1 MQSNWEYLSA
11 KIGIL
16 GGFFRTMLMQ
26 TANNKMSS
34 FLRSAFRTEKLKI
47 WIRLSSVS
55 VVGILISISE
65 VNFPFLFL
73 ENVGLIYFNP

>member
-1 MQSNWEYLSA
+1 
-11 KIGIL
+11 
-16 GGFFRTMLMQ
+16 MLMQ
-26 TANNKMSS
+26 TANNKMLS

-55 VVGILISISE
+55 QVVGILISISE

-73 ENVGLIYFNP
+73 ENVDLIYFNL

>member
-1 MQSNWEYLSA
+1 
-11 KIGIL
+11 
-16 GGFFRTMLMQ
+16 MLMQ

-34 FLRSAFRTEKLKI
+34 FLRSTFRTEKLKI
-47 WIRLSSVS
+47 WIGLSSVS

-65 VNFPFLFL
+65 VNFPFLIL

>member
-1 MQSNWEYLSA
+1 
-11 KIGIL
+11 
-16 GGFFRTMLMQ
+16 MLIQ
-26 TANNKMSS
+26 TASNEMSS

-65 VNFPFLFL
+65 VNFSFLFL
-73 ENVGLIYFNP
+73 ENVDLIYFNL